1 MVRAGK
7 KKWTHNEY
15 VRFLNLPKK
24 NKRMKKTQKFMRGC
38 YHSRFI
44 VG

>member
-7 KKWTHNEY
+7 KKWTHNDY
-15 VRFLNLPKK
+15 VKFFKPAKEKQK
-24 NKRMKKTQKFMRGC
+24 NEKTQKFMRGC